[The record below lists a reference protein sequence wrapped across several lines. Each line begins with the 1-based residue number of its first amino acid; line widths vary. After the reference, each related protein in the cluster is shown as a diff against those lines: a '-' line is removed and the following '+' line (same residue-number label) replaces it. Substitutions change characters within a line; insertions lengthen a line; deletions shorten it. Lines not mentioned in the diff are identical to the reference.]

1 MHVKTQQGATWKV
14 TKDRASL
21 LAFHE
26 RATRLGA
33 VNGVAF
39 GTAPAELQAYLAD
52 VVQHASSSGAK
63 AMIDVFLD
71 AEGEELGPEEA
82 FVDQIVKL
90 VKETDA
96 GEQLAERFAQYVS
109 TRDASTNAD
118 VVLQDARDQA
128 GIEAKEALSRKTASI
143 LKAVRHTCDEHRRDR
158 DRILAES
165 AANLACESEKFDALQ
180 KLSIGAIQSADRKAN
195 EQCVRLTKE
204 NEALREELN
213 AVVRRGV
220 SDLSNSSTKNNPF
233 PYEQQV
239 VTSSSGS
246 GSGSYGSS
254 GGESSGGNESW
265 SKDGSTRNNSVSSA
279 PHPGAP
285 RDLDGAGRYAASA
298 ATDAAGPLAARDAA
312 RGRRRRRG
320 RQGRPLVVINRC
332 SPSSPPLIIWY
343 FQFRISRAYASLA
356 PLTPPLVFCRMSS
369 CQDGPGS
376 VWWRSCTRS
385 TGFSRSRKL
394 ARRTAASIDSAAGVS
409 LRGHN
414 QYCTL

>member
-1 MHVKTQQGATWKV
+1 MAHYAVSVESDSKLGSSRTLHVKTQQGATWKV

-246 GSGSYGSS
+246 GSGSGSYGSS
-254 GGESSGGNESW
+254 GGESSGGNES
-265 SKDGSTRNNSVSSA
+265 SEDGFVPKICADSINK
-279 PHPGAP
+279 
-285 RDLDGAGRYAASA
+285 
-298 ATDAAGPLAARDAA
+298 ATVES
-312 RGRRRRRG
+312 
-320 RQGRPLVVINRC
+320 QGRDGMLAKRLVAAEERERSLLHHILELRATLMEQGGTL
-332 SPSSPPLIIWY
+332 PPLPPTLPA
-343 FQFRISRAYASLA
+343 RLPRA
-356 PLTPPLVFCRMSS
+356 TPREVDDDDEDAKGDLSS
-369 CQDGPGS
+369 
-376 VWWRSCTRS
+376 
-385 TGFSRSRKL
+385 
-394 ARRTAASIDSAAGVS
+394 
-409 LRGHN
+409 
-414 QYCTL
+414 